1 MFLGFWDFFFQKEEK
16 HAKVRTMNTIV
27 VHAKHMLRECAI
39 HKQGELALTL
49 VPSSF
54 LFFFK
59 WGLLNGHIKTP
70 KMLDLNSKTLI

>member
-1 MFLGFWDFFFQKEEK
+1 LGFWVFFFQKEEK
-16 HAKVRTMNTIV
+16 HAKVRTMNGIV

-39 HKQGELALTL
+39 PKQGELALTL

-59 WGLLNGHIKTP
+59 MRSLNDHIKTP
-70 KMLDLNSKTLI
+70 KNVRLELKDLDLV